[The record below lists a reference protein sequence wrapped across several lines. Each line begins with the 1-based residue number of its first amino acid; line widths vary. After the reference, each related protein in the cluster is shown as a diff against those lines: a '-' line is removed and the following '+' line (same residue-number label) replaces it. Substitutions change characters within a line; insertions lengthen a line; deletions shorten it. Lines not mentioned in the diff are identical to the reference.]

1 MLTDLCPYYVMTRN
15 IAQPLTPES
24 FQIAFTG
31 IHAKRASVSVY
42 DPLNDVA
49 VPVVVNSAA
58 GDKLTLTVTAADY
71 PYLLIINEKP

>member
-58 GDKLTLTVTAADY
+58 GDKLTLTVTADY